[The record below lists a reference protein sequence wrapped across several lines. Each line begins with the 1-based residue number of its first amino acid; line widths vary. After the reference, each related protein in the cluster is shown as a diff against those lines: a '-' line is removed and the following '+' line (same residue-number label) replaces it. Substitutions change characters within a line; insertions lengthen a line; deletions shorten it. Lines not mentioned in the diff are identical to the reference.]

1 MHPNTRF
8 VLILAILALAALA
21 CGFNGPIPPSPE
33 VDGVATSVAATVQ
46 AGLGGLPIPTSPPE
60 DEPLPTAAPADPGG
74 VLPRPVYFLSE
85 ASGRS
90 QVWRLERDSI
100 TLTQVTSEAA
110 PVEDFAVSANGEVAY
125 LVQNQI
131 YTVLADGSN
140 RALLVDG
147 GPPAETDRHFLF
159 EKINRLAWSP
169 DGLTLAYGRGGLNLY
184 SVLEGTS
191 RLVLPNEAR
200 DAGGLLVA
208 DRLFFPESWSPDGG
222 RLLVFLGFY
231 EGGTF
236 GVWDAAA
243 GTFTQFQSQFNACCH
258 AAWSPD
264 GRSVLVASPYIGMID
279 PGLWRF
285 DAASGVELELLPS
298 QNPDGTLNFAGYPH
312 ETGGSLYYFFANTPT
327 FPDGNVPLI
336 VVRAPVG
343 DVRAFTILRPETWL
357 LDGVLW
363 APDASLALGVQAAPG
378 SGGSPLIFG
387 TLLLIPMDG
396 SPVRPL
402 AASALHPQWGP

>member
-1 MHPNTRF
+1 MNPKTPLYL
-8 VLILAILALAALA
+8 VIAILAAAALA
-21 CGFNGPIPPSPE
+21 CGFNGPLPASPE
-33 VDGVATSVAATVQ
+33 VDSVATSVAATVQ
-46 AGLGGLPIPTSPPE
+46 AGLGGAPAATAAPE
-60 DEPLPTAAPADPGG
+60 DEPLPTAAPTDPGG
-74 VLPRPVYFLSE
+74 VLPHAVYFLSE

-100 TLTQVTSEAA
+100 TLTRITDEAA
-110 PVEDFAVSANGEVAY
+110 PVEDFAVSPAGEVAY

-131 YTVLADGSN
+131 YTVLADGTA
-140 RALLVDG
+140 RALIVDG
-147 GPPAETDRHFLF
+147 GPPAETDRYFLF

-184 SVLEGTS
+184 SILEGTS
-191 RLVLPNEAR
+191 RLVLANEAH
-200 DAGGLLVA
+200 DTGGLLIA
-208 DRLFFPESWSPDGG
+208 DRIFFPESWSPDGG

-243 GTFTQFQSQFNACCH
+243 GSFTQFQSQYNACCH

-264 GRSVLVASPYIGMID
+264 GRTVLVASPYIGMID
-279 PGLWRF
+279 PGLWRY
-285 DAASGVELELLPS
+285 DAATGAQNVLLPS
-298 QNPDGTLNFAGYPH
+298 QNPDGTLNFAGFPH
-312 ETGGSLYYFFANTPT
+312 EAGGSLTYFFANTPT

-336 VVRAPVG
+336 AVRAPVG
-343 DVRAFTILRPETWL
+343 DVRAFAILRPETWL
-357 LDGVLW
+357 LDDVLW
-363 APDASLALGVQAAPG
+363 ASDASLALGIQAAPG
-378 SGGSPLIFG
+378 SGGSPLLFG

-402 AASALHPQWGP
+402 AASAFNPQWGP